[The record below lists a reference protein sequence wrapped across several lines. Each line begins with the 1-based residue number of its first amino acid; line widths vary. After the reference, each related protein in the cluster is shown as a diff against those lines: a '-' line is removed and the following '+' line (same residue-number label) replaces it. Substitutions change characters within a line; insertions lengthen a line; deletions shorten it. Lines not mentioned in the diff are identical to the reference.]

1 MFVFFFFWP
10 IVGSTIPHKR
20 DGGGGRNYRI
30 LCQNFSYHLT
40 LIKNFYRWESNY
52 CMVAIISWLQRN
64 SYSFAYPSLNFKQRT
79 KIRIKSKAS
88 SIIYVLTSYKSDLY
102 FWWFSIAVFSSN
114 PRIVISRPLFFFKK
128 TISKLI
134 CRYATEV
141 DVDFVRKSVRAIG
154 RCAIKVE
161 VTSVYCCFKKCI

>member
-1 MFVFFFFWP
+1 MWLFHPTVWNFWHPSIKRGHKVCFFFFFWP

-88 SIIYVLTSYKSDLY
+88 SIIIYVLTSYKSDLY

-114 PRIVISRPLFFFKK
+114 PRIVISRPLFFF
-128 TISKLI
+128 
-134 CRYATEV
+134 
-141 DVDFVRKSVRAIG
+141 FF
-154 RCAIKVE
+154 
-161 VTSVYCCFKKCI
+161 FKKNDFQTYLQVCNWSRCGFCA

>member
-1 MFVFFFFWP
+1 MWLFHPTVWNFWHPSIKRGHKVCFFVVFFWP

-30 LCQNFSYHLT
+30 LCQNFSCHLT

-88 SIIYVLTSYKSDLY
+88 SIIIYVLTSYKSDLY

-114 PRIVISRPLFFFKK
+114 PRIVISRPLFFF
-128 TISKLI
+128 
-134 CRYATEV
+134 
-141 DVDFVRKSVRAIG
+141 F
-154 RCAIKVE
+154 
-161 VTSVYCCFKKCI
+161 FF

>member
-1 MFVFFFFWP
+1 MWLFHPTVWNFWHPSIKRGHKVFFFFFFWP

-88 SIIYVLTSYKSDLY
+88 SIIIYVLTSYKSDLY

-114 PRIVISRPLFFFKK
+114 PRIVISRPLFFF
-128 TISKLI
+128 
-134 CRYATEV
+134 
-141 DVDFVRKSVRAIG
+141 F
-154 RCAIKVE
+154 
-161 VTSVYCCFKKCI
+161 FF